1 MAQTFYRQGVD
12 IYNASNNQKISETD
26 WAKNWTGRAQEV
38 TAPQSGRFSL
48 NLNYDPNNPNVN
60 RYVPVTTG
68 STPATVGIGGG
79 TPIAQSQP
87 KTEPK
92 VEVIDP
98 FANQKVNVSVIEP
111 PKQSPSVQVIGT
123 DTPSGQIQ
131 GGSGQTQPMA
141 PNASPQAP
149 QRQFYRIG
157 QSIFDATTNKAITP
171 DDWAK
176 NWTGRATEVKKG
188 YEQIPNVEAMKNYT
202 GFQKIGGK
210 MFGIPK
216 TAPSGIM
223 DSGSAL
229 EVNPEDETIRNLLE
243 YAGQAGMSVADTMT
257 LLSYYSQVSGEERD
271 KIEKE
276 LGIPDVV
283 SSLYAKPSKTSEQL
297 YQEAYNSSELPSI
310 KSKIAEI
317 DGKIAE
323 KRNQITQGIADL
335 QNNPWL
341 SQASRGGRINN
352 LKNTAEAELN
362 NLLDQRAQYLDTYNQ
377 GVDEVEKVMLRYAS
391 QLEAD
396 QTLNASKLNYLL
408 NQAEKQVT
416 GLAQERQ
423 TKNLRYVPDYLREM
437 ANNNI
442 NSMSF
447 EATKQQLELQKLGLD
462 ITNAE
467 RKQYGGELVK
477 INGKDYLKNED
488 GTYSIPDV
496 PSEALRASE
505 IKDNAL
511 SSAKA
516 LLAKF
521 DAGQG
526 TSAVGTSRL
535 LGLQMIPG
543 QAPKDFEVLFDNLKA
558 LLSLDNASLLKG
570 QGQISDGER
579 KMLADASSVINLS
592 QSEGDFRNSLAN
604 IVQALS
610 GVSPKLLEDGGQLGY
625 SEQEIKEAVEQM
637 GATAVTEMFESK
649 KKTSSAVSKI
659 ALIPDGAS
667 GGQCGAFVNKY
678 TGLGVGDSYAS
689 KMSKMDPSIKRPEPG
704 MVFVMPYKDSGHIG
718 FVVGIDG
725 DQAIVKDSN
734 WGLDEKI
741 KTRKVPISKMT
752 GFARV

>member
-1 MAQTFYRQGVD
+1 
-12 IYNASNNQKISETD
+12 
-26 WAKNWTGRAQEV
+26 
-38 TAPQSGRFSL
+38 
-48 NLNYDPNNPNVN
+48 
-60 RYVPVTTG
+60 
-68 STPATVGIGGG
+68 
-79 TPIAQSQP
+79 
-87 KTEPK
+87 
-92 VEVIDP
+92 
-98 FANQKVNVSVIEP
+98 
-111 PKQSPSVQVIGT
+111 
-123 DTPSGQIQ
+123 
-131 GGSGQTQPMA
+131 
-141 PNASPQAP
+141 
-149 QRQFYRIG
+149 
-157 QSIFDATTNKAITP
+157 
-171 DDWAK
+171 
-176 NWTGRATEVKKG
+176 
-188 YEQIPNVEAMKNYT
+188 
-202 GFQKIGGK
+202 
-210 MFGIPK
+210 
-216 TAPSGIM
+216 
-223 DSGSAL
+223 
-229 EVNPEDETIRNLLE
+229 
-243 YAGQAGMSVADTMT
+243 MT